1 MTTLGAARLRGM
13 RLAHLI
19 ESDGP
24 GGAERMLAS
33 LATELQAAGAENVVI
48 VPAHGEGWLAR
59 ELSGTGVQIE
69 LFRLDRPVSPTF
81 ARWLAET
88 LRRHRVTL
96 AHSHEFTMAVY
107 GAWAARRAGIPHL
120 FTMHGSRYYAGR
132 LRRRVAMRVA
142 AELSQTVVA
151 VSQSLARHL
160 SHDLWLRPSRIVT
173 IPNGA
178 RFTPVVRSS
187 LRDELRLSDGDR
199 LAVAIG
205 NLYPVK
211 GHDYL
216 VQALALLAERV
227 PRLHVAIAGRG
238 ELEAPLRAR
247 AQALR
252 VGDRFHL
259 LGLRS
264 DIGNVLAG
272 ADVFVLPSLSEGVPL
287 ALLEAMLASRPIVA
301 TAVGEVPMVLNGGR
315 VGVLVPPG
323 DAAALADALAHL
335 LSDPERSRRLGA
347 AAALRAAAEYSLGT
361 MVERYVARY
370 AQLLAPLPLSP
381 PEVPDPALE
390 AGAVARPG
398 APVAGPDA

>member
-1 MTTLGAARLRGM
+1 
-13 RLAHLI
+13 
-19 ESDGP
+19 
-24 GGAERMLAS
+24 MLAS
-33 LATELQAAGAENVVI
+33 LAAELQAAGAENVVI
-48 VPAHGEGWLAR
+48 LPAEGEGWLAR

-69 LFRLDRPVSPTF
+69 LFRLDRPISPPF

-132 LRRRVAMRVA
+132 LRRRVAMRLA
-142 AELSQTVVA
+142 AELSQSVVA

-160 SHDLWLRPSRIVT
+160 SHDLWMRASRIVT

-178 RFTPVVRSS
+178 RLTPVARSS
-187 LRDELRLSDGDR
+187 LREELRLSNGDQ

-211 GHDYL
+211 GHGYL
-216 VQALALLAERV
+216 LEALALVAERL

-238 ELEAPLRAR
+238 ELEGSLLAR
-247 AQALR
+247 AHALK

-264 DIGNVLAG
+264 DIGNVLTG

-287 ALLEAMLASRPIVA
+287 ALLEAMLATRPIVA
-301 TAVGEVPMVLNGGR
+301 TAVGEVPMVLSGGR

-323 DAAALADALAHL
+323 DAAALADALAHI
-335 LSDPERSRRLGA
+335 LSDPEQARRLGA
-347 AAALRAAAEYSLGT
+347 AAALRAAEEYSLGT
-361 MVERYVARY
+361 MVERYVALY
-370 AQLLAPLPLSP
+370 VQLLASLPLPL
-381 PEVPDPALE
+381 A
-390 AGAVARPG
+390 ARP
-398 APVAGPDA
+398 DAECRA